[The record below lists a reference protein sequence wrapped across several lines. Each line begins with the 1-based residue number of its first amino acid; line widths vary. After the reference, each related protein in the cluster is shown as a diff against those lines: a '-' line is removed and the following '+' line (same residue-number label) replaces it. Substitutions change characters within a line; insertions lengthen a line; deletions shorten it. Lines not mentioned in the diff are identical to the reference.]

1 MNSLDQQLIELN
13 DLLVQ
18 CRASGDVCAIE
29 LLNLAGLY
37 TTSGSDIINIGSSV
51 PGPPGP
57 VGPTGA
63 TGPTGPNGGSETT
76 GPTGP
81 TGPAGSGGGDTG
93 PTGPAGPT
101 GPTGPMGLLGPIG
114 PRGLPGDTGA
124 TGATGATGP
133 AGESS
138 RCSAILVS
146 DDYQATDSDNYIG
159 VNANKPTTITL
170 PVDPEDCTEI
180 TVKAEMGP
188 PLGNRKITVTTIDGS
203 TIDGASS
210 YVIEVPYQC
219 VRLLSRGGEWH
230 IV

>member
-1 MNSLDQQLIELN
+1 MNPLDQKLIELN

-18 CRASGDVCAIE
+18 CRASGDMCAIE

-37 TTSGSDIINIGSSV
+37 TTSGSDIINIGSLV

-57 VGPTGA
+57 VGPTG
-63 TGPTGPNGGSETT
+63 PTGPNGGSEIT

-81 TGPAGSGGGDTG
+81 TGPVSSGGGET
-93 PTGPAGPT
+93 GPT

-124 TGATGATGP
+124 TGATGP
-133 AGESS
+133 AGECFS
-138 RCSAILVS
+138 CNAILVS

-203 TIDGASS
+203 TIDGAGS